1 MAYETVGRPGS
12 GASANPSGQAAGPHH
27 DRWAFG
33 QVASDMESIFGAQVL
48 HPPVDQTAAQAPEA
62 LADTTRSRP
71 PVRTILAALV
81 VAIAAGALFAFM
93 LDGPTPGYP
102 LQRPALGPGTVAAP
116 RVMASAPVSTA
127 AADMITGQ
135 APAIDDSPA
144 APVQAAAVSPAPV
157 PRETQQQPARVALRP
172 ALVSRARDPV
182 KRDAPARDCAG
193 GSDYEQ
199 AQCGHEAMMTADQRL
214 RRAYAQA
221 RRAGVPSEVLANYN
235 DRWADLLQSA
245 EAPPLAV
252 AAGYRGLAA
261 ELDRHAAA
269 EGDGAE
275 DLSEF

>member
-1 MAYETVGRPGS
+1 MAYETVGRPGP
-12 GASANPSGQAAGPHH
+12 GASASPSGQVAETRH
-27 DRWAFG
+27 DPWAFG
-33 QVASDMESIFGAQVL
+33 QVPSDMEAIFGAQVL

-62 LADTTRSRP
+62 LPDTTRSRP
-71 PVRTILAALV
+71 RVRTILGALV

-93 LDGPTPGYP
+93 LDGPSPGSPPQRAAPGPRTPP
-102 LQRPALGPGTVAAP
+102 AP
-116 RVMASAPVSTA
+116 RVIVSAPAPT
-127 AADMITGQ
+127 AADMVTGQ

-144 APVQAAAVSPAPV
+144 SPVQAAAVSPTPV

-182 KRDAPARDCAG
+182 KRAAPATDCAG

-199 AQCGHEAMMTADQRL
+199 AHCGHEAMMTADQHL

-235 DRWADLLQSA
+235 YRWADLLQSA

-252 AAGYRGLAA
+252 AAGYRDLAA
-261 ELDRHAAA
+261 ELDRHAAV
-269 EGDGAE
+269 ERDRAE
-275 DLSEF
+275 DLPEF